1 VGCAASLYARDVAP
15 SHDYPL
21 SIPAV
26 VPAGK
31 VLVHNHVAPT
41 SRNGAHGFRY
51 WLADPN
57 PTEYQVEVCPCKW
70 APELSEHYRVIP
82 LAGSSMPTLR

>member
-1 VGCAASLYARDVAP
+1 MSLCALDVAP

-31 VLVHNHVAPT
+31 VLVHNHVTRPT
-41 SRNGAHGFRY
+41 PRNGAHGFRY
-51 WLADPN
+51 WLDDPS
-57 PTEYQVEVCPCKW
+57 PTDYVVEVCPCDW
-70 APELSEHYRVIP
+70 APELPEHYRV
-82 LAGSSMPTLR
+82 LRDLETSTRVGQAS